1 MKTPR
6 SPQPDLSNQAI
17 AARIDAVAADDHR
30 ILAVYLFGSR
40 TRDEAHAD
48 SDVDLAVLFEERQ
61 SLSEV
66 IDLEARFEE
75 ALAPEIRSVDLVDL
89 GKANTFLALDVIRG
103 ERIYCADS
111 YRCDLFD
118 LYVLRRAG
126 DQAHLEKERRRVLLD
141 PERHRTATEA
151 SA

>member
-1 MKTPR
+1 METPS
-6 SPQPDLSNQAI
+6 SPQADLSNRAI
-17 AARIDAVAADDHR
+17 ATRIGAVAADDRR

-40 TRDEAHAD
+40 TRDEAHPD

-66 IDLEARFEE
+66 IG
-75 ALAPEIRSVDLVDL
+75 VVDL
-89 GKANTFLALDVIRG
+89 GKADTFLALDVIRG

-141 PERHRTATEA
+141 PDRHRTAAEV